1 MIRWC
6 SYCQQVLGEIA
17 PYDDPSL
24 SHGLCDLCDARL
36 ARDEPLI
43 DQTEARRSLMKRIF
57 DCARTGDL
65 AGCSSVLDAAARMG
79 LSTESV
85 LIGLLQPALYQAGLD
100 WQLGR
105 MTVASEH
112 NLTSWC
118 ERAFALLPPAPP
130 AGTPVPLA
138 TEMVRRLRERLLPQ
152 TPSGYVLS
160 GHAFRVGAG
169 VSAPPPPGVSVVRTI
184 DEFVALAGARA

>member
-1 MIRWC
+1 M
-6 SYCQQVLGEIA
+6 A
-17 PYDDPSL
+17 
-24 SHGLCDLCDARL
+24 
-36 ARDEPLI
+36 
-43 DQTEARRSLMKRIF
+43 
-57 DCARTGDL
+57 
-65 AGCSSVLDAAARMG
+65 
-79 LSTESV
+79 
-85 LIGLLQPALYQAGLD
+85 
-100 WQLGR
+100 
-105 MTVASEH
+105 
-112 NLTSWC
+112 WC

-130 AGTPVPLA
+130 AGTPVDLLVLQLPNNPHTVGPRFAARVLAARGFSVTAYEAPLPFEEVVALAHELRPRFIGFSCDVLATVPLA